1 MDPQE
6 SKGLMAVLSID
17 EATGRRSPGRLRRK
31 INTLLKSRMLTPA
44 GACKHGAVSTAPRP
58 HGAKQSMTPGAVVVS
73 ALSMLLLSA
82 CVAVPD
88 VPQQVTQS
96 RANQLGL
103 ATQSAAIDE
112 RWWESFD
119 DPQLGRL
126 VVEGMKSNPGLE
138 TALARLRVADAT
150 LSVQRAAELPQVSA
164 DGQVLDQR
172 FSGTSMI
179 PPPYAGTTQWIPTVQ
194 SSLDWDLDLF
204 GRQRAIVAMARS
216 DSGAVGLDAAEARL
230 ILATSIAQTY
240 IGLARQRQLIRVT
253 HGFVKT
259 REDALTLIRSKARFS
274 LASEFDE
281 RTAETLLAEARQ
293 AELRATRQRD
303 LLIHALAALVG
314 RGADFY
320 PTIGAP
326 TLALDKPPP
335 VPDVLPADLLGRRPD
350 LLAGQARIDAAVSG
364 EQVARADFLP
374 NVDLRALAGLASI
387 GFGNFLTAGAS
398 TYGGG
403 VAVHVPIFEG
413 GRLRAQ
419 YRRAGADLD
428 VAVANY
434 NDSVLQAVRESAD
447 ALTRIRSND
456 ADVAQQDRIVAG
468 LRDTVRLDAVRTSTG
483 LGSKLDAIDSG
494 FRLLEAEQERVN
506 LQAEG
511 LTRRVQLIAALGG
524 GFISNPSTTTTSS
537 SGKPL

>member
-1 MDPQE
+1 M
-6 SKGLMAVLSID
+6 
-17 EATGRRSPGRLRRK
+17 
-31 INTLLKSRMLTPA
+31 KSRTI
-44 GACKHGAVSTAPRP
+44 AVSTL
-58 HGAKQSMTPGAVVVS
+58 GV
-73 ALSMLLLSA
+73 LLSA
-82 CVAVPD
+82 CLAVPD
-88 VPQQVTQS
+88 APQQVAPS

-103 ATQSAAIDE
+103 EQQGAAIAE
-112 RWWESFD
+112 RWWESFE
-119 DPQLGRL
+119 DPQLARL
-126 VVEGMKSNPGLE
+126 IDEGLKSNPNLE
-138 TALARLRVADAT
+138 AALARVRAADAT
-150 LSVQRAAELPQVSA
+150 VSAQRAAELPQVSA

-172 FSGTSMI
+172 FSGTYLI
-179 PPPYAGTTQWIPTVQ
+179 PPPYAGTTRWIPTVQ
-194 SSLDWDLDLF
+194 SNLDWDLDLF

-216 DSGAVGLDAAEARL
+216 DAEATGLDAAEARL
-230 ILATSIAQTY
+230 IISTSIAQTY
-240 IGLARQRQLIRVT
+240 IGLARAQQLIRVT

-259 REDALTLIRSKARFS
+259 RENALALIRSKARYS

-293 AELRATRQRD
+293 AELRATEQRD

-320 PTIGAP
+320 PTVSAP
-326 TLALDKPPP
+326 TLALDKRPL
-335 VPDVLPADLLGRRPD
+335 VPDTLPADLLGRRPD

-364 EQVARADFLP
+364 EKVARTDFLP

-387 GFGNFLTAGAS
+387 GFGNFFTAGAA

-403 VAVHVPIFEG
+403 VAIHVPIFEG

-419 YRRAGADLD
+419 YRRASADLD
-428 VAVANY
+428 VAVATY
-434 NDSVLQAVRESAD
+434 NDSVLRAVHESAD
-447 ALTRIRSND
+447 ALTKVQANE
-456 ADVAQQDRIVAG
+456 ADVAQQERIVAG

-494 FRLLEAEQERVN
+494 FRLLEAEQDRVN

-524 GFISNPSTTTTSS
+524 GFVSNPTTATTSS
-537 SGKPL
+537 SGKSQ

>member
-1 MDPQE
+1 M
-6 SKGLMAVLSID
+6 
-17 EATGRRSPGRLRRK
+17 
-31 INTLLKSRMLTPA
+31 KS
-44 GACKHGAVSTAPRP
+44 STIA
-58 HGAKQSMTPGAVVVS
+58 VS
-73 ALSMLLLSA
+73 ALALLLLSA

-88 VPQQVTQS
+88 APQKVAQS

-103 ATQSAAIDE
+103 ATQGMAIDE

-126 VVEGMKSNPGLE
+126 IDEGIKSNPDLE
-138 TALARLRVADAT
+138 AALARVRAADAT
-150 LSVQRAAELPQVSA
+150 VDAQRAEELPQVSA

-172 FSGTSMI
+172 FSGTYLI
-179 PPPYAGTTQWIPTVQ
+179 PPPYAGTTQWIPTLQ
-194 SSLDWDLDLF
+194 SNLDWDLDLF

-216 DSGAVGLDAAEARL
+216 DAEAAGLDAAEARL
-230 ILATSIAQTY
+230 IISTSIAQTY
-240 IGLARQRQLIRVT
+240 IGLARAQQLIQVT

-259 REDALTLIRSKARFS
+259 REEALALTRSKARYA

-281 RTAETLLAEARQ
+281 RTAETLLAEAQQ
-293 AELRATRQRD
+293 AELRATEQRD
-303 LLIHALAALVG
+303 LSIHALAALVG

-320 PTIGAP
+320 PTISAP
-326 TLALDKPPP
+326 TLALDKRPP
-335 VPDVLPADLLGRRPD
+335 VPDMLPADLLGRRPD

-364 EQVARADFLP
+364 EKVARTDFLP

-387 GFGNFLTAGAS
+387 GFGNFFSAGAA

-403 VAVHVPIFEG
+403 VAIHVPIFEG

-419 YRRAGADLD
+419 YRRASADLD
-428 VAVANY
+428 LAVAHY
-434 NDSVLQAVRESAD
+434 NDSVFRAVHESAD
-447 ALTRIRSND
+447 ALTRVRSND
-456 ADVAQQDRIVAG
+456 SDVAQQERIVAG

-524 GFISNPSTTTTSS
+524 GFLPNPSTATTSS
-537 SGKPL
+537 SGKSL

>member
-1 MDPQE
+1 M
-6 SKGLMAVLSID
+6 
-17 EATGRRSPGRLRRK
+17 
-31 INTLLKSRMLTPA
+31 KSRTIA
-44 GACKHGAVSTAPRP
+44 
-58 HGAKQSMTPGAVVVS
+58 VS
-73 ALSMLLLSA
+73 ALAMLLTA
-82 CVAVPD
+82 CIGVPD
-88 VPQQVTQS
+88 APQQVAQS

-103 ATQSAAIDE
+103 ATQSAAFGV

-126 VVEGMKSNPGLE
+126 IDEGIKSNPDLE
-138 TALARLRVADAT
+138 AALARVRAADAT
-150 LSVQRAAELPQVSA
+150 VSAQRAAELPQVSA

-172 FSGTSMI
+172 FSGAYLI
-179 PPPYAGTTQWIPTVQ
+179 PPPYAGTTQWTPTVQ
-194 SSLDWDLDLF
+194 SNLDWNLDLF

-216 DSGAVGLDAAEARL
+216 DAEAAGLDAAETRL
-230 ILATSIAQTY
+230 IISTSIAQTY
-240 IGLARQRQLIRVT
+240 IGLARAQQLIRVT

-259 REDALTLIRSKARFS
+259 REEALALTRSKARYS

-281 RTAETLLAEARQ
+281 RTAETLLAEAQQ
-293 AELRATRQRD
+293 AELRATEQRD

-320 PTIGAP
+320 SAISTP
-326 TLALDKPPP
+326 TLALDKRPLI
-335 VPDVLPADLLGRRPD
+335 PDTLPADLLGRRPD

-364 EQVARADFLP
+364 EKVARTDFLP

-387 GFGNFLTAGAS
+387 GFGNFFSAGAA

-403 VAVHVPIFEG
+403 VAIHVPIFEG

-419 YRRAGADLD
+419 YRRASADLD

-434 NDSVLQAVRESAD
+434 NDSVLRAVHESAD
-447 ALTRIRSND
+447 ALTRVRSND
-456 ADVAQQDRIVAG
+456 SDVAQQDRIVAG
-468 LRDTVRLDAVRTSTG
+468 LRDTVRLDAVRTATG
-483 LGSKLDAIDSG
+483 LGSRLDAIDSG
-494 FRLLEAEQERVN
+494 FRLLEAEQERVD

-524 GFISNPSTTTTSS
+524 GFISNPTTATTSS
-537 SGKPL
+537 SAKSQ